1 MEARKPYMRQLS
13 KTTWFMTHARYKTYM
28 LHEVSSV
35 FVAFYMWLLIT
46 GLFRLAAGPEAWASW
61 LALVKNPIVVVLSI
75 VAFGFFVLHTTSW
88 FNAVPQ
94 AMRIQQGEHF
104 VPGKLIIGGHYVAL
118 GVFSLF
124 ILILAGVA

>member
-1 MEARKPYMRQLS
+1 M
-13 KTTWFMTHARYKTYM
+13 KTQISIIRSLVKVMA
-28 LHEVSSV
+28 
-35 FVAFYMWLLIT
+35 
-46 GLFRLAAGPEAWASW
+46 LAAILIVVSTQARAQTEKSLYERLGGVFAISQVIDHFSD
-61 LALVKNPIVVVLSI
+61 ALVKNPIVVVLSI

-124 ILILAGVA
+124 VLILAGVA